1 MCIFCC
7 FRLNEESIEPLKKQL
22 NRMDEDITKQREQIS
37 ITHANI
43 LRNEQ
48 KIKMLITRNE

>member
-1 MCIFCC
+1 
-7 FRLNEESIEPLKKQL
+7 
-22 NRMDEDITKQREQIS
+22 MDEDITKQREQIS
-37 ITHANI
+37 VTNANI